1 MYTIA
6 NIFNWIMAIFLIAAI
21 IVHIVAMTGN
31 MPADVNVQGLGTGTL
46 VATII
51 SLLFV
56 IITII
61 LVRIAKSNGTSKGWD
76 ILFIVL
82 GVLDLN
88 PFYILGGIFGV
99 VARRYTNIRQ
109 TELGSLHGAL
119 FLLSIQ
125 EAVLDKT

>member
-1 MYTIA
+1 MSTASKIMYTIA

-46 VATII
+46 VGTII

-56 IITII
+56 ILTII

-99 VARRYTNIRQ
+99 VARR
-109 TELGSLHGAL
+109 
-119 FLLSIQ
+119 
-125 EAVLDKT
+125 